1 MGCTFSK
8 KKKLTCN
15 PYIDKLY
22 TCDGDTARM
31 NENKK
36 RIHTIF
42 KTQGEAAG
50 LKALLTGPSG
60 EKLTYDE
67 SREMYG

>member
-1 MGCTFSK
+1 MFSK
-8 KKKLTCN
+8 KRTLTCN

-22 TCDGDTARM
+22 TCDGDTGHARLD
-31 NENKK
+31 ENKK
-36 RIHTIF
+36 RIHMVF

-60 EKLTYDE
+60 EKLTYTE

>member
-15 PYIDKLY
+15 PY
-22 TCDGDTARM
+22 DGDNARLD
-31 NENKK
+31 NNKK
-36 RIHTIF
+36 RIHTVF